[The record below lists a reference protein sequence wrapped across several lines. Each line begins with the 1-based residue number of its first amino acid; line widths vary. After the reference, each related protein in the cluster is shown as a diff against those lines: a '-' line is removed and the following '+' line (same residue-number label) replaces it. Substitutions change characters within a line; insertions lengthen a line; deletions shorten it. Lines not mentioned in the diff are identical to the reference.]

1 MTRVGI
7 AVVALL
13 LAGGCAAYQ
22 EREAFS
28 YRFADNQPGP
38 TRQLVSRLPA
48 PQPPETDRNPLGVPI
63 AVGTTDGE
71 ERAVVAFDIAS
82 GEQLW
87 RTRLEPLTR
96 PEVLGDVVLLSVR
109 GQEGEEVVALDL
121 RNGNELWREETD
133 GMAFVGGDREGE
145 TLVYVVSVG
154 AAGGERREAR
164 VTAVDARSGAA
175 RWEHE
180 IEGIL
185 GDPALRGGLAFV
197 PWERQN
203 IAILDLSTGLEQ
215 ARLRSTD
222 DVIAW
227 VRSTPAGVFYGSKGI
242 YRLTARSAS
251 GTKQGSVY
259 REPPVPDPAGDPL
272 VAEDGFMPKPGTRSA
287 RGRIR
292 ILFEPAPATG
302 DDGIPVVNDSFY
314 FIYYRFVFA
323 FDGEQ
328 NVRWARIVEQEIV
341 GSQVLPSGILTMGA
355 EGAVHLLDASTGND
369 RWTGNVDAQLA
380 SVTLRAEGF
389 APEGAA
395 GEPRDLRTSLNEVAL
410 DPDNRLVPARGYAIG
425 LLAQIEDPEITRDL
439 LDIYAQRSTPGAL
452 REVIGTAL
460 QGRSAGSEYLVQ
472 ALDQHYDFIED
483 TKVPPLGLIVP
494 SLIEQQQRE
503 AVPGLIRHM
512 MDHETPLELLPLVVR
527 AVVELGDEQ
536 VAPALREF
544 LRLYH
549 ADTTFQQTPDALAVA
564 AEGMYRHGG
573 PEGREMLQQLVAD
586 ATTLEGLSTNV
597 REMFDAEQRRAEA
610 TARAEAEAAAQAAA
624 EARRQEEAARP
635 LRLSQEQVNSAFAEH
650 ADALRECI
658 VSEIER
664 NPQLAQVRF
673 VFILEG
679 DGTARDYTFAPNTP
693 EFVACLQPKLG
704 AVSFPPFRQRRQ
716 RATFTISVRPSA
728 PEQQETVA
736 TVPEGP
742 QPWWVKQRG
751 RVAAPNV
758 VASADVPWFV
768 RRQAAPPEQQPQ
780 PTQAAATQRPTEAQ
794 PAQREPAQGEPS
806 GGAWWQD
813 ASPGQAPP
821 PQQRP
826 EQPPQRP
833 QQPAQRE
840 PQQEQPAREPPPQQ
854 PPQEET
860 PWWLPAE

>member
-1 MTRVGI
+1 VTRLGI
-7 AVVALL
+7 ITLAVL

-48 PQPPETDRNPLGVPI
+48 PQPPESDQNPLGVPI

-87 RTRLEPLTR
+87 RQRLEPLTR

-109 GQEGEEVVALDL
+109 GEDGEEVVALDL
-121 RNGNELWREETD
+121 RSGSELWREETN
-133 GMAFVGGDREGE
+133 GMAFVGGDREGD

-164 VTAVDARSGAA
+164 VSAVDARSGAT

-180 IEGIL
+180 IEGVL

-203 IAILDLSTGLEQ
+203 IAILDQETGLEQ

-227 VRSTPAGVFYGSKGI
+227 VRATPAGVFYGSKGI

-251 GTKQGSVY
+251 GTKEGSVY
-259 REPPVPDPAGDPL
+259 REPPVPEPAGDPL

-292 ILFEPAPATG
+292 ILFEPAPPSG
-302 DDGIPVVNDSFY
+302 EDGIPVVNDSFY

-328 NVRWARIVEQEIV
+328 NVRWARIVDQEIV
-341 GSQVLPSGILTMGA
+341 GSQVLTTGLLTMGA
-355 EGAVHLLDASTGND
+355 EGALHLLDASTGND
-369 RWTGNVDAQLA
+369 RWAGNVDAQLA

-389 APEGAA
+389 APEGGA

-472 ALDQHYDFIED
+472 GLDQHYDFIED

-512 MDHETPLELLPLVVR
+512 MDHETPLDLLPLVVR

-549 ADTTFQQTPDALAVA
+549 ADTTFRETPDALAVA

-610 TARAEAEAAAQAAA
+610 SARAEAEAAAQAAA
-624 EARRQEEAARP
+624 DARRQEVAARP

-664 NPQLAQVRF
+664 NPRLAQVRF

-679 DGTARDYTFAPNTP
+679 DGTAHDYTFAPNTA
-693 EFVACLQPKLG
+693 EFIQCLQPKLSE
-704 AVSFPPFRQRRQ
+704 VSFPPFRQRRQ

-728 PEQQETVA
+728 PEQQETA
-736 TVPEGP
+736 AAEPDGP
-742 QPWWVKQRG
+742 QPWWVKHRG
-751 RVAAPNV
+751 RVAPPNV
-758 VASADVPWFV
+758 VASALPWFV
-768 RRQAAPPEQQPQ
+768 RRQAPPPEQQPQ
-780 PTQAAATQRPTEAQ
+780 PAQ
-794 PAQREPAQGEPS
+794 PAVAQRPPQQQPAQQEPAQQEPS
-806 GGAWWQD
+806 GAWWQE

-821 PQQRP
+821 QQ
-826 EQPPQRP
+826 QPPQQQPRP
-833 QQPAQRE
+833 REPAQQQPQQQQPAQ
-840 PQQEQPAREPPPQQ
+840 QPQQ
-854 PPQEET
+854 PQPPLEEET